1 MIILIKN
8 KSQIGYKITLGRM
21 GIEKGI
27 KLGLEKFGRER
38 FGGVGVGWVIM
49 EMGKFFNFL
58 NFFKKFL

>member
-8 KSQIGYKITLGRM
+8 ECGIGYKITLGRAEIKK
-21 GIEKGI
+21 GIE
-27 KLGLEKFGRER
+27 LGLDEFGRVA

>member
-8 KSQIGYKITLGRM
+8 ENEIRYKITLGRV
-21 GIEKGI
+21 GVEKCV
-27 KLGLEKFGRER
+27 KLELKEFVREG

>member
-8 KSQIGYKITLGRM
+8 KSQIGYKFTLGRVE
-21 GIEKGI
+21 IEKGI
-27 KLGLEKFGRER
+27 ELGLEEFGRVG
-38 FGGVGVGWVIM
+38 FGGGGVGWVIM